1 MDYEKREII
10 KKAVEELKVNNPTLR
25 DGSIK
30 AYKGHIKAIIHL
42 TELHEHEELFTK
54 AEEIT
59 SAIKDASVSMNTKK
73 AYLSVL
79 CSLTRGRAI
88 NGDEYLENYNKYVFE
103 FEDLKR
109 IIDIEKIK
117 QKPVGE
123 EVIIKDL
130 TMNMLHRALLK
141 HKRDYMADN
150 EANKES
156 LMLYIVGLFHYHFTL
171 RNELPTISFQ
181 FHTNLEPGHIENN
194 SEVINKENYIMCYS
208 RNRKELVI
216 NKNKVRDPN
225 SLSHEARKEKIP
237 KDLNWALNK
246 FIKNEAEAIDTL
258 LSIENSG
265 YTKMVKRV
273 WKHKGWELTSSLIRK
288 LYACEIRTEHKG
300 KLEYEIEACKKL
312 DHSLGVH
319 NTDYIVYFD

>member
-10 KKAVEELKVNNPTLR
+10 KKAVEELKLNNPTLR

-30 AYKGHIKAIIHL
+30 AYKGHIRAIIHQS
-42 TELHEHEELFTK
+42 ELHEYEELFTK

-59 SAIKDASVSMNTKK
+59 SDIKDAYVSMNTKK

-88 NGDEYLENYNKYVFE
+88 NGNEYLENYNKYVFE

-109 IIDIEKIK
+109 LIDIEKIK

-123 EVIIKDL
+123 EMIIKDL
-130 TMNMLHRALLK
+130 TMDLLHRALLK

-171 RNELPTISFQ
+171 RNELPTLYFTD
-181 FHTNLEPGHIENN
+181 TNLQNPNTP
-194 SEVINKENYIMCYS
+194 VDWKKDNYIICHS
-208 RNRKELVI
+208 RNHKSMVI

-225 SLSHEARKEKIP
+225 SLNHEARKEKIP

-246 FIKNEAEAIDTL
+246 LLSNKKMGDKL

-300 KLEYEIEACKKL
+300 KLEYEIQACKKL